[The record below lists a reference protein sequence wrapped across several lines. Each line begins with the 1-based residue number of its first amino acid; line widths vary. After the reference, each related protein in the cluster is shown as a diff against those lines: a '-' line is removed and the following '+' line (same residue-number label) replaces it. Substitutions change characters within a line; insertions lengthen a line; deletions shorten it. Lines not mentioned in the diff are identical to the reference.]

1 MLDFTKILLP
11 PCYYEH
17 LITHDLLT
25 YELRSIGANGEV
37 IKGKNGNDKTP
48 YYFAEYKDLKFIL
61 YTNQNTIIVKGSFH
75 KYHNGGAHNFNDF
88 GILEISETIKEF
100 LQTFKIKPEEARILI
115 LEYGLNILP
124 PYETELILNY
134 LYFHKKIPFL
144 RRDTTKD
151 GYYLQVKHDNYWLKV
166 YDKLRQYKDRYLLND
181 DIIRIELKAKGAY
194 IRKKFNITTLYDLM
208 NFDQRL
214 LLNDL
219 KEQFSIS
226 LFYDFTIRHDSKR
239 LLNYK
244 DKNYWSEL
252 IRGNRASAYNKH
264 RHQLNQY
271 ILFHSDNAIEQINK
285 ILQSKFNE
293 IYKGGTLI
301 QPIIDSRKNTPQ
313 RKCKITGYDISM
325 QRPESLLLSHAGIQY
340 YKNNHAEVYE
350 HLKYIF
356 LSRVWHL
363 EEEVIQIKE
372 IAHNIRNKYY
382 NNLGKNQ
389 NQITLPFMDSTLKR
403 II

>member
-1 MLDFTKILLP
+1 
-11 PCYYEH
+11 
-17 LITHDLLT
+17 
-25 YELRSIGANGEV
+25 
-37 IKGKNGNDKTP
+37 
-48 YYFAEYKDLKFIL
+48 
-61 YTNQNTIIVKGSFH
+61 
-75 KYHNGGAHNFNDF
+75 
-88 GILEISETIKEF
+88 LEISETIKEF

-144 RRDTTKD
+144 RRDTTKE

-264 RHQLNQY
+264 RQQLNQY